1 MALYTLVP
9 SDSVLVID
17 GVVAQG
23 VDYTGIDPTI
33 HAIQWYNTTGWIEFV
48 GNPAAQTKP
57 ANQSI
62 TSITPYQSY
71 ITNAEGI
78 IYAANN
84 PVTFYALADGT
95 VYNSVTYNEGQA
107 LVINT
112 YPLPTTPPTGFTD
125 VAPYGGSSA
134 YDYPQWDGSAWILA
148 PFPIAYNLAQAK
160 TFLTSLVNAN
170 ASALVNNQVRNY
182 STPQLFAAASVDALL
197 PADSVSNLYPTVGDY
212 QTAVDTEI
220 AAQLAFIAGA
230 ATVNQLYTFD
240 PTVSEPPN
248 YV

>member
-9 SDSVLVID
+9 SDSLLLID
-17 GVVAQG
+17 GVAAFG

-33 HAIQWYNTTGWIEFV
+33 HAIQWYNTTGWIEFI
-48 GNPAAQTKP
+48 GNPVTQTKP
-57 ANQSI
+57 QNQSI

-78 IYAANN
+78 IDAANN

-95 VYNSVTYNEGQA
+95 IYNGVTYNEGQA

-125 VAPYGGSSA
+125 VAPLGGSSA
-134 YDYPQWDGSAWILA
+134 YDYPQWNGTAWIQA
-148 PFPIAYNLAQAK
+148 PFPIAYNLTQAQ

-170 ASALVNNQVRNY
+170 ASALVNAQVRNY
-182 STPQLFAAASVDALL
+182 SSPQLFAAASVDALL

-212 QTAVDTEI
+212 QTAVTAEI
-220 AAQLAFIAGA
+220 AAQLAFISA
-230 ATVNQLYTFD
+230 AVTVNQLYTFD
-240 PTVSEPPN
+240 PTVVEPPN

>member
-1 MALYTLVP
+1 MARYTLVP
-9 SDSVLVID
+9 SDSVLLID
-17 GVVAQG
+17 GVAAFG

-33 HAIQWYNTTGWIEFV
+33 HAIQWYDTTGWVEYV
-48 GNPAAQTKP
+48 GDPVTQVKP
-57 ANQSI
+57 PNLQINSI
-62 TSITPYQSY
+62 APYQSY

-84 PVTFYALADGT
+84 PVTFWALANGT
-95 VYNSVTYNEGQA
+95 IYEGRTYNEGQA

-125 VAPYGGSSA
+125 VAPFGASSA
-134 YDYPQWDGSAWILA
+134 YDTWQWNGTSWVAA
-148 PFPIAYNLAQAK
+148 PFPISYTLTQAQ

-170 ASALVNNQVRNY
+170 ASALVNNQLRNY
-182 STPQLFAAASVDALL
+182 SLPQLFAAADVNALL

-212 QTAVDTEI
+212 QTAVNTEI
-220 AAQLAFIAGA
+220 AAQLASISA
-230 ATVNQLYTFD
+230 ATAVNQLYIFD

-248 YV
+248 YI